1 MRPTAQVVVATRHP
15 PASAGGL
22 WSGVPEWAGWHSDD
36 GRQDLPGRA
45 GQVHSWRI
53 VQAVVGSTVVQFL
66 VVFLAAVALLVMHPL
81 LIR

>member
-1 MRPTAQVVVATRHP
+1 MLRFIHLGILTM
-15 PASAGGL
+15 L
-22 WSGVPEWAGWHSDD
+22 DD
-36 GRQDLPGRA
+36 DLPGRA